1 MKPRKQPG
9 AARTPREPRGKQ
21 EEFGSYPVLV
31 VPGWGAPARH
41 TRWIAKRLER
51 EGLDV
56 RWMSLPRMAIGDM
69 VASAKLVL
77 KEVEGIRSETG
88 AARVNLLGYSLG
100 GLIVRIYLE
109 TLGGYRALGRAVY
122 VGAPQDGIYT
132 GYPASFTTAG
142 RQVRKGSRFMRE
154 LNRERRCRCDGTR
167 CLAVFLSKDGTIL
180 PSKSARLACGYNLEL
195 VWPVLHWGL
204 VFNREVIAAAATFL
218 NGELPGGAV
227 EAEGRLRGR

>member
-9 AARTPREPRGKQ
+9 AARTPREPQGKR

-31 VPGWGAPARH
+31 VPGWGAPTWH
-41 TRWIAKRLER
+41 TRWIAGHLQR

-56 RWMSLPRMAIGDM
+56 RWMSLPRMAVGDM
-69 VASAKLVL
+69 VASAELVS
-77 KEVEGIRSETG
+77 KEVEGILSETG
-88 AARVNLLGYSLG
+88 SPRVSLLGYSLG

-109 TLGGYRALGRAVY
+109 TLGGYRALGRAAY

-132 GYPASFTTAG
+132 GYPAAFTTAG
-142 RQVRKGSRFMRE
+142 RQVRKGSRFMKE
-154 LNRERRCRCDGTR
+154 LNRERRCECDGTR

-180 PSKSARLACGYNLEL
+180 PSKSARLGCGYNLEL

-204 VFNREVIAAAATFL
+204 VFNREVISAVATFL
-218 NGELPGGAV
+218 GGGLPAGAV
-227 EAEGRLRGR
+227 EAEGPRRGR